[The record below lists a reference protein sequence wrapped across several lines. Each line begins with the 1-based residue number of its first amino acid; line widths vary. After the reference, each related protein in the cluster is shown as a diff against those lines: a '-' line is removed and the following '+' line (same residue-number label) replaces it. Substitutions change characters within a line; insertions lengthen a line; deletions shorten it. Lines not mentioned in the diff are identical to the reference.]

1 MKYLLMLVENFPH
14 QVYPEKARVFN
25 QIFCIR
31 TKFEK
36 SLQIFINTTGNFFL
50 FPFTI
55 KFLFYSLE

>member
-1 MKYLLMLVENFPH
+1 MLVENFPH

-25 QIFCIR
+25 QIFYIR

-36 SLQIFINTTGNFFL
+36 SLQIFTDTTGNFFL

-55 KFLFYSLE
+55 KFYFILLNE